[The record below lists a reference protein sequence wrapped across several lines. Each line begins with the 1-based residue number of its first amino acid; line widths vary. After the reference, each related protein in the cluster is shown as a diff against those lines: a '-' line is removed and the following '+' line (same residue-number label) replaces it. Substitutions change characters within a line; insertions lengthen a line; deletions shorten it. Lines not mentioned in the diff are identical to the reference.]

1 MNKTGSLSLFLLLRI
16 ILMKV
21 SQKLATC
28 GTATIASLL
37 RSAQVLLI
45 ARQSCSLRLGISA
58 WPLDLRFF
66 AKASFFD
73 R

>member
-1 MNKTGSLSLFLLLRI
+1 MNKTGILPLFLLLRI
-16 ILMKV
+16 ILMQM

-37 RSAQVLLI
+37 RSAQVRLI
-45 ARQSCSLRLGISA
+45 ARQSRFLRLGFFA
-58 WPLDLRFF
+58 WPSDLGFF